1 MKRGDRWLVG
11 RNMMIVVIAA
21 TNLLPENQYHERTIT
36 YDKRNGIR

>member
-1 MKRGDRWLVG
+1 MSLPLDTACG

-21 TNLLPENQYHERTIT
+21 TNLSPENQYHERTIT